1 MFFRE
6 KRVII
11 ILKKQLTGG
20 TGVATINKLSLRGSL
35 KAGST
40 LKTI

>member
-11 ILKKQLTGG
+11 ILKKQLTGEA
-20 TGVATINKLSLRGSL
+20 GVATINKLSLRGSL
-35 KAGST
+35 KAGAH
-40 LKTI
+40 